1 MFCQALLRNAERLG
15 CLHLVT
21 TCDVSAPGQLWLQGP
36 AQHVALPSV
45 SDLLQLCAAHRPL
58 DIF

>member
-1 MFCQALLRNAERLG
+1 MSCQALLGNAKCSG

-21 TCDVSAPGQLWLQGP
+21 TCDVSAPGQLWLQGL

-45 SDLLQLCAAHRPL
+45 SDLLQLSVQHTDR
-58 DIF
+58 